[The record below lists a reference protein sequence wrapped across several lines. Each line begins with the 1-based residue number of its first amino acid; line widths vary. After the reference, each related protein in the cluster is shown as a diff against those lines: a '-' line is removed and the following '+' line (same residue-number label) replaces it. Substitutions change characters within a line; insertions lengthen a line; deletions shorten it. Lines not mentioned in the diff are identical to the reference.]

1 MKDINYNKVKA
12 AKDCLSDLATHT
24 STRKD
29 EQTIRASQLLD
40 EYIRD
45 ETKILQSRAF
55 RRLSK
60 KAQIVPR
67 TENANVRN
75 REVHT
80 LEVTS
85 IAIRIAY
92 YLGLNVNLTRAMALG
107 HDLGHVP
114 FGHQGEHFLAQRSG
128 KDFNHRIMGIIIAQK
143 IERDGRG
150 LNLCKETLDG
160 MYYHSGPEKNNS
172 MTQEA
177 KILHYAD
184 RIANVFADANDFGR
198 LGYKADPA
206 LQQALDYFGEK
217 QRDRV
222 DTAVAALCEES
233 QQEHKVSF
241 EKSEDAKKFFQL
253 EALMYEI
260 YPKISIQDVSHLL
273 NPIYDFFEST
283 HEIDPVLAISLMTD
297 DDIFFLLP
305 KDRNIN
311 WEQISQTS
319 LGEILH
325 VIKGLQIDL
334 SGPDLHW

>member
-1 MKDINYNKVKA
+1 MKDINYNKVKT
-12 AKDCLSDLATHT
+12 AKDCLSDIAVHT
-24 STRKD
+24 STRRN

-40 EYIRD
+40 EYVRD
-45 ETKILQSRAF
+45 ETKILQSRSF

-60 KAQIVPR
+60 KAQIVSR
-67 TENANVRN
+67 TLNANIRN

-92 YLGLNVNLTRAMALG
+92 YLGLNVNLTRAMSLG

-114 FGHQGEHFLAQRSG
+114 FGHQGENFLAKRSG
-128 KDFNHRIMGIIIAQK
+128 REFNHRIMGIIICQK
-143 IERDGRG
+143 IERDGEG

-177 KILHYAD
+177 KVLHYAD
-184 RIANVFADANDFGR
+184 RIANVFADANDFIR
-198 LGYKADPA
+198 LGYKAEDS
-206 LQQALDYFGEK
+206 LQEALDYFGEK

-222 DTAVAALCEES
+222 DSAVASLCEES
-233 QQEHKVSF
+233 QKEHKVIF
-241 EKSEDAKKFFQL
+241 ENSEDAKKFFEL
-253 EALMYEI
+253 ESLMYKV
-260 YPKISIQDVSHLL
+260 YPNISQQDVSPLL

-283 HEIDPVLAISLMTD
+283 KEIDPILAISLMTD
-297 DDIFFLLP
+297 DDILFLLS
-305 KDRNIN
+305 KDKMS
-311 WEQISQTS
+311 WEDIKQTS

-325 VIKGLQIDL
+325 VIKGLEIDL
-334 SGPDLHW
+334 DDPDLDW